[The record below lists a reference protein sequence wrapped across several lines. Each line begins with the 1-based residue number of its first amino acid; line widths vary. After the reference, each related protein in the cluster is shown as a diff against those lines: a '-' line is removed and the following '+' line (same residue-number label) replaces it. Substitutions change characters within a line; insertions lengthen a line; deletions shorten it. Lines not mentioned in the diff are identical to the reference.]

1 MSMTVKELEEYLNN
15 VKDKSQ
21 SVYFYH
27 CDDNPFD
34 NGIGVANAFEVSR
47 DQGNTGAFEGVYL
60 KGN

>member
-1 MSMTVKELEEYLNN
+1 MTVKDLEEYLKN

-34 NGIGVANAFEVSR
+34 GGIRVENAF
-47 DQGNTGAFEGVYL
+47 
-60 KGN
+60 

>member
-1 MSMTVKELEEYLNN
+1 MTVKELEEYLNN